1 MMLLSY
7 DLEGQNIDTY
17 STMDIEYILN
27 KIKELRN
34 KLVGYSPLLIHL
46 LKKEL
51 DGVNYKL
58 KIKCINYSFFS
69 KIVASFISIL

>member
-7 DLEGQNIDTY
+7 NLERQNIDTY
-17 STMDIEYILN
+17 STIDTEDTLN

-34 KLVGYSPLLIHL
+34 KSVGYPHLLIHL

-51 DGVNYKL
+51 NEVNH
-58 KIKCINYSFFS
+58 KIKI
-69 KIVASFISIL
+69 K

>member
-7 DLEGQNIDTY
+7 NLERQNIDTY
-17 STMDIEYILN
+17 STIDSESILN

-34 KLVGYSPLLIHL
+34 KLLGYPPLLIHL

-51 DGVNYKL
+51 DGVNYNL
-58 KIKCINYSFFS
+58 KIK
-69 KIVASFISIL
+69 